1 MVTAFPSLARNI
13 LILTEKTSIVTVPM
27 LTKRSINKKCPDI
40 PRITM
45 SKIINALLI
54 ASLILTPMAPAVAE
68 DTSQELSLEQCV
80 SMALKHS
87 YSVKEAEAN
96 YEDARMQTYGTYGAG
111 LPLLQANSTFKWYDQ
126 SSVSIG
132 STSSAGAITVPDTIP
147 AQYQSL
153 YQEFAAGI
161 FAGIGQQMGQ
171 LFKPVDQR
179 WKFNVTLSATQP
191 LSLLYTVYLA
201 SQIADDYASVMQLNI
216 ETSKRMVALAAINAF
231 YGVKSA
237 ESSVNIALRAEEQ
250 LDAHLRDSTNFFDQ
264 GLITKGA
271 LLRVRMERSKA
282 KQLTLQSRH
291 QLDLLK
297 ATMAQLLGQR
307 ASDISL
313 ADNSGEPM
321 PETPCAQ
328 KQCIASGLK
337 KRPELIAAR
346 KNTQILRDNATIKY
360 VDLIPQIFATGSYTY
375 LDDGDGKTPAHSY
388 NGGFM
393 LTWNFWDWGQTYFQA
408 KSASAKANAATMQFR
423 KLNEDIALQID
434 ESHRNLDV
442 AREQIDLA
450 NVTLEQAEENYRIE
464 KESYNVHQTTATE
477 LLDAQTA
484 LTQASM
490 GLVMAEYQYRMSFA
504 ALLFQIGEFPL
515 RGSLAS
521 K

>member
-1 MVTAFPSLARNI
+1 
-13 LILTEKTSIVTVPM
+13 
-27 LTKRSINKKCPDI
+27 
-40 PRITM
+40 M
-45 SKIINALLI
+45 SKIINALL
-54 ASLILTPMAPAVAE
+54 AVSLILTPVSSTFAKDATP
-68 DTSQELSLEQCV
+68 DLSLEQCV
-80 SMALKHS
+80 NMALKHS

-96 YEDARMQTYGTYGAG
+96 YDDARMQTYGTYGAG
-111 LPLLQANSTFKWYDQ
+111 LPLLQANSSFKWYDQ
-126 SSVSIG
+126 SDISIG
-132 STSSAGAITVPDTIP
+132 STSSSGTITVPDNIP

-161 FAGIGQQMGQ
+161 FSGIGEQMGR
-171 LFKPVDQR
+171 LFSPVNQK
-179 WKFNVTLSATQP
+179 WKFNVTLTATQP

-201 SQIADDYASVMQLNI
+201 SRIADDYANVMQLKVEI
-216 ETSKRMVALAAINAF
+216 SRRMVAMATINAF
-231 YGVKSA
+231 YGIKSA
-237 ESSVNIALRAEEQ
+237 QSSVNIALRAEEQ
-250 LDAHLRDSTNFFDQ
+250 LDAHVRDSNNFFEQ

-271 LLRVRMERSKA
+271 LLKVKMESSKTR
-282 KQLTLQSRH
+282 QLTLESRH

-297 ATMAQLLGQR
+297 ATMAQLLGKR
-307 ASDISL
+307 SSNITL
-313 ADNSGEPM
+313 ADTSGEPM
-321 PETPCAQ
+321 PEMPCEQ

-346 KNTQILRDNATIKY
+346 KNTQILHDNATIKY

-393 LTWNFWDWGQTYFQA
+393 LTWNFWDWGQTYFKAKAASSQA
-408 KSASAKANAATMQFR
+408 KAATMQFR

-464 KESYNVHQTTATE
+464 KESYNVHQSTATE

-490 GLVMAEYQYRMSFA
+490 GLVMAEYQYRMAFS
-504 ALLFQIGEFPL
+504 ALLLQIGEFPL
-515 RGSLAS
+515 RGSMAAD
-521 K
+521 